1 MYFTVTNTNN
11 ESSFIVGNK
20 VLSYLNRKQL
30 LQALFM
36 YLACFLGNFSLTF
49 FWMRQKLLNEQVTW
63 LNFNPYTRVCCTCYA
78 YLKKKFLYHF
88 QERPS
93 YFHSYVHKALQ
104 LYPREKKFFNRT
116 SSAVQSDKLPTYAAA
131 TRMEPHK

>member
-49 FWMRQKLLNEQVTW
+49 FWMR
-63 LNFNPYTRVCCTCYA
+63 
-78 YLKKKFLYHF
+78 
-88 QERPS
+88 
-93 YFHSYVHKALQ
+93 
-104 LYPREKKFFNRT
+104 
-116 SSAVQSDKLPTYAAA
+116 
-131 TRMEPHK
+131 